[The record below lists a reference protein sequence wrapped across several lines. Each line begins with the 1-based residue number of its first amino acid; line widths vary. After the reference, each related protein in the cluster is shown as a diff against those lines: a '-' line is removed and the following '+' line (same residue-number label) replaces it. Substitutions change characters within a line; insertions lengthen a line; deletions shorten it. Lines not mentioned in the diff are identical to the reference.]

1 MEIWRTDSEELSS
14 LDPGAVIEKHAG
26 KIILR

>member
-1 MEIWRTDSEELSS
+1 MEIWRTDNEESIS

-26 KIILR
+26 IITPR